1 MQALFLA
8 PTLPSTQKQ
17 TGADIACQSFI
28 TALVENGYDVTV
40 LGYLR
45 IGETLPQSNYTAVP
59 VGTCH
64 VETKEAKL
72 SALLWLFKSF
82 TLNLPYTGA
91 RYYSKN
97 YIHAVE
103 KYLSQSNFDVIVL
116 DHNYQI
122 GWIEPYISDKSKLF
136 MIVHNVEN
144 QIYQDRA
151 NESRNF
157 AVKWLY
163 QRESNLIKDIEEHLT
178 QVAKETWALTDNDAR
193 FFASVKGASSVRTL
207 GLPPSLGNL
216 PKIPLDKAYDIGLIG
231 SWIWKPNGDGLR
243 WFFQE
248 VYPLLPKDFMIE
260 VAGRGAEWLE
270 GRFPN
275 VICRGFVPDAKV
287 FMAQSR
293 VIAIPSI
300 AGGGIQIK
308 TLNSIGLGLPI
319 VATPFALRGIDNPP
333 SFVVAAEDPQSFA
346 QALID
351 LTTAST
357 ENNPEEALIWAN
369 ERKAYFIQGVKEAIN
384 SAARL

>member
-1 MQALFLA
+1 MKALFLA

-45 IGETLPQSNYTAVP
+45 IGETLSQSNYTAVP

-72 SALLWLFKSF
+72 SVLLWLFKSF
-82 TLNLPYTGA
+82 TLNLPYTTA

-97 YIHAVE
+97 YIHAVK

-116 DHNYQI
+116 EHNYQI

-163 QRESNLIKDIEEHLT
+163 QRESNLIKDIEDHLT

-216 PKIPLDKAYDIGLIG
+216 PEIPLDKAYDIGLIG

-319 VATPFALRGIDNPP
+319 VATHFALRGIDNPP
-333 SFVVAAEDPQSFA
+333 SFVVAAKDPQAFA
-346 QALID
+346 QALVD
-351 LTTAST
+351 LTRAST
-357 ENNPEEALIWAN
+357 QKNPGEALAWAE
-369 ERKAYFIQGVKEAIN
+369 ERKESFIQGVKEAIN